1 MTTFACRLVTGMLV
15 LACLPGMAWAQ
26 SAAQCGK
33 ERDVGGQAMDEASW
47 KQLNAATELVGAEK
61 YDEAFAEL
69 SRMLGRAGSDK
80 YLQAVLEQA
89 LAQVEWSREN
99 YDAALKHFE
108 KAVEL
113 DALPNE
119 AHFSLMYQIAQLYF
133 MKDRFQEALDRL
145 DLWFCTAPESKITA
159 AAYVLQASIH
169 AQMQDYEKTLVSIGK
184 AIAMEPEPKEAWY
197 QLKLAAHYELE
208 QFAEAAA
215 TLESMIVHW
224 PDKKTYWIQ
233 LSQVYYN
240 LQQEK
245 KALSVIALAYR
256 KNMLDKQADIVFLS
270 NLYANAGVP
279 FKAAAVLQKG
289 IEDGHIEASTKYWT
303 MTADSWYA
311 AEELDKALTAYE
323 KAGAASKDGDI
334 DLRRAYIL
342 VDQERWE
349 PAKAAL
355 DQAIAK
361 GGLDERKT
369 GDAYLL
375 RGMAEFNLGNF
386 DEADDDWT
394 SARRYPKTR
403 EAAQQWLNHLQEERG
418 RKAS

>member
-1 MTTFACRLVTGMLV
+1 VTGLFV
-15 LACLPGMAWAQ
+15 LACVPGTAFAQ

-69 SRMLGRAGSDK
+69 SRMLNRAGSDK

-108 KAVEL
+108 KAVTL

-169 AQMQDYEKTLVSIGK
+169 AQMKDYPKTLVSIGK
-184 AIAMEPEPKEAWY
+184 AIAMEPEPKESWY

-208 QFAEAAA
+208 QYSEAAA
-215 TLESMIVHW
+215 TLENMIVHW

-245 KALSVIALAYR
+245 KALSVMALAYR
-256 KNMLDKQADIVFLS
+256 KNLLDKQADIVFLS

-279 FKAAAVLQKG
+279 YKAAAVLQKG
-289 IEDGHIEASTKYWT
+289 IEDGLIEASTRYWT
-303 MTADSWYA
+303 LTADSWYA
-311 AEELDKALTAYE
+311 AEELDKALAAYE
-323 KAGAASKDGDI
+323 KAGSASKDGDI

-386 DEADDDWT
+386 DKANSDWT
-394 SARRYPKTR
+394 SARRYPKAR

-418 RKAS
+418 RRAS